1 MFLNETSMLPLN
13 PACSL
18 TQTDE
23 SCGQNMAADES
34 WLLDMSESTTCERSQ
49 CLCSGNDGTSS
60 QILSR
65 LLPFTGFFFLYGSQK
80 HWFIAIRR
88 TSTLCQGPYK
98 PVLTCA
104 GFLLTGRGS
113 MDLHPPFAV
122 RTCRKKTLS
131 LQCHEW
137 TSTYPTVNDLSCK
150 VFSTCTGITSNVG
163 SCFTNILS
171 PAYQWI
177 PRNKKD
183 FLCLLEFFKTPNS
196 GQFFHL
202 AILSSSFFSSH
213 FCTTFW
219 KAWWYLQPVSAPAV
233 LLGVCGSAWL
243 GRASCA
249 GPSHLAQSDL
259 APGRLVFL
267 TQGKSMSAFITTSVG
282 MCVRSP
288 FESVHMPSAAP
299 GSLPLHRFKHTKIY
313 WFKKKKRLCMLIVLG
328 DKCRDFVSFSSF
340 PKHFME
346 AGWGGKSWVKVSHCV
361 F

>member
-23 SCGQNMAADES
+23 SCGQNMAEDES

-65 LLPFTGFFFLYGSQK
+65 LLPFTGFFFSYMVHKK

-104 GFLLTGRGS
+104 GFLLTGWGS

-122 RTCRKKTLS
+122 CTSQKKTLS
-131 LQCHEW
+131 LQCHKW

-171 PAYQWI
+171 PAYQRI

-183 FLCLLEFFKTPNS
+183 FLCVLEFS
-196 GQFFHL
+196 Q
-202 AILSSSFFSSH
+202 
-213 FCTTFW
+213 
-219 KAWWYLQPVSAPAV
+219 
-233 LLGVCGSAWL
+233 
-243 GRASCA
+243 
-249 GPSHLAQSDL
+249 D
-259 APGRLVFL
+259 
-267 TQGKSMSAFITTSVG
+267 VG
-282 MCVRSP
+282 
-288 FESVHMPSAAP
+288 
-299 GSLPLHRFKHTKIY
+299 
-313 WFKKKKRLCMLIVLG
+313 
-328 DKCRDFVSFSSF
+328 
-340 PKHFME
+340 
-346 AGWGGKSWVKVSHCV
+346 
-361 F
+361 